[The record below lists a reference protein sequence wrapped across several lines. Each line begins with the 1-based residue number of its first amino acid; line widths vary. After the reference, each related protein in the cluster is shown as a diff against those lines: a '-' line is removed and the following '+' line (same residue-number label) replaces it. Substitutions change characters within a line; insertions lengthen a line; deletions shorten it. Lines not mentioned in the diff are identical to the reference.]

1 MEKEETCCPK
11 FNPVLWQEKEIVWR
25 DKLFARDTV
34 RSFMHIPLNMG
45 SVMTKMGKLIDAV
58 GAKLDKEEYLILSD
72 ETSPWKSDQLI
83 AVSKEV
89 PGLESVKLSGTYLTK
104 VFEGQYQEAPNWYK
118 EMQNF
123 VKSKGKKA
131 KKIYMFY
138 TTCPKCA
145 KKYGHNYVV
154 LLAQIR

>member
-1 MEKEETCCPK
+1 MKQEGTCCPK
-11 FNPVLWQEKEIVWR
+11 FDPAPWQEKEVTWR
-25 DKLFARDTV
+25 DKLFVKDSVKA
-34 RSFMHIPLNMG
+34 FMHIPLNMG
-45 SVMTKMGKLIDAV
+45 AVMTKMGKLIDET
-58 GAKLDKEEYLILSD
+58 GAKLDNNDYLILSD
-72 ETSPWKSDQLI
+72 ELSPWKSDQLI
-83 AVSKEV
+83 AVTKEV
-89 PGLESVKLSGTYLTK
+89 PGLESVRLSGTYLTK
-104 VFEGQYQEAPNWYK
+104 VFEGPYQEAPNWYR

-123 VKSKGKKA
+123 VKGKGKEA